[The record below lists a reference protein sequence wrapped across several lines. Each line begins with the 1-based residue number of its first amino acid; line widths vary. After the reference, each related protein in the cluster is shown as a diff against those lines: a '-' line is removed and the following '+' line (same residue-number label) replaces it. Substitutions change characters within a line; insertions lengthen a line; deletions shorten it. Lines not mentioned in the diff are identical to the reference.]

1 MSTNI
6 AETSDR
12 TILRSSDGRGLVQQE
27 DSGSPRAGWLVTLR
41 LWIER
46 SQQRRALRELGRLD
60 GSRLEDLGVSREEAL
75 RECAKRFWK
84 K

>member
-1 MSTNI
+1 MSTHI

-12 TILRSSDGRGLVQQE
+12 TILRSSDDRGLIQQE
-27 DSGSPRAGWLVTLR
+27 DSGTSRAGWLVTLR

-46 SQQRRALRELGRLD
+46 SQQRRALRELARLD

-84 K
+84 R

>member
-6 AETSDR
+6 AQTDR
-12 TILRSSDGRGLVQQE
+12 TILRSLDGRGLIQQE
-27 DSGSPRAGWLVTLR
+27 DSELPRAGWRATLR

-46 SQQRRALRELGRLD
+46 SQQRRALRELARLD

-84 K
+84 R

>member
-6 AETSDR
+6 AQTSDR
-12 TILRSSDGRGLVQQE
+12 TILRSSDGRGLIKPE
-27 DSGSPRAGWLVTLR
+27 DSGPSRAGWLVTLR

-46 SQQRRALRELGRLD
+46 SQQRRALRELARLD
-60 GSRLEDLGVSREEAL
+60 GTRLEDLGLSREEAL

-84 K
+84 R